1 MAEPV
6 PGDRFAEIT
15 PDDHA
20 GSIWIASILCLIY
33 SILTLAL
40 RGHLR
45 RKVYG
50 WDDCLALV
58 ATVLKT
64 ALETQIMT
72 N

>member
-1 MAEPV
+1 MGDPI

-50 WDDCLALV
+50 WDDYIALG

-64 ALETQIMT
+64 TFEIQIID
-72 N
+72 